1 MMHLLALLKSHAG
14 SEEVE
19 IGRILTS
26 LRQPPPGTPRRSHL
40 LDLLIMTQNQQCQD
54 PRDRIFGV
62 LNISKWLDHR
72 NFASDPDTRVN
83 NYSHS
88 VAKIYAS
95 YSAQFIRWHG
105 PGFFLS
111 LIKSPPNIPGL
122 PSWAAD
128 WTVSWPNQLA
138 LAGVD
143 FAARSKAANEKD
155 RVLDFEIEHPSGRMI
170 MRITRPRIVR
180 GFFTR
185 GGHIDGTQ
193 ATPIENVRQLV
204 RDEVLVE
211 MYPGLALLLKKES
224 TNSDNHVFVRV
235 CPHSLSRQGVER
247 LAESW
252 SRVVVDQENLGRQ
265 DTHGSPSRAYLSLP
279 GIYRIV

>member
-1 MMHLLALLKSHAG
+1 
-14 SEEVE
+14 
-19 IGRILTS
+19 
-26 LRQPPPGTPRRSHL
+26 
-40 LDLLIMTQNQQCQD
+40 
-54 PRDRIFGV
+54 
-62 LNISKWLDHR
+62 
-72 NFASDPDTRVN
+72 
-83 NYSHS
+83 
-88 VAKIYAS
+88 
-95 YSAQFIRWHG
+95 
-105 PGFFLS
+105 
-111 LIKSPPNIPGL
+111 
-122 PSWAAD
+122 
-128 WTVSWPNQLA
+128 
-138 LAGVD
+138 
-143 FAARSKAANEKD
+143 
-155 RVLDFEIEHPSGRMI
+155 MI